1 MYHESLRLPWWLSD
15 KEAACSA
22 GDVGP
27 WLRSLSQEDLLEKE
41 MGTYSSF
48 LA

>member
-1 MYHESLRLPWWLSD
+1 MYHESLRLPWWLSG

-27 WLRSLSQEDLLEKE
+27 RLRSLSQEDFLEKE
-41 MGTYSSF
+41 MGTHFSF
-48 LA
+48 LT